1 MLFSLG
7 HGQHIAVTSE
17 ANAPATR
24 ARAAGGNVSPPTE
37 PLAAVAPGVA
47 QMAAQSVRELVGAG
61 QADLPERALAPTEP
75 DGTFCYYF
83 ESSPS
88 QPKRPDMPELL
99 DQLAETMMT
108 DAGDN
113 NSSIPA
119 IFTYIGQFIDH
130 DITANTD
137 RDTEISEI
145 GGDTIEPTPRPEVR
159 KKLGNLRDGSLALDS
174 LYGDDTPTTPFVEKL
189 TGLMRFPG
197 DKAKMRL
204 GIPDDLGGTS
214 GRPPVP
220 ALPDNATDLP
230 RLGFLMRRGDITQA
244 ELDALP
250 QPLKGVF
257 VDSNGAAI
265 RERAII
271 GDGRNDEN
279 LLVAQFHT
287 AFLRFHNKIVDAIGN
302 VGTANKRFLRA
313 RRLTRW
319 HYQWLIVHDY
329 LEKLC
334 DPDILAEVIDQ
345 EAPLYR
351 DFFEHHPA
359 KSPKLPMPIE
369 FSVAAYRFGHTM
381 IRAVYDHNRFFG
393 NAVPP
398 DVPILGNAPFGLLF
412 AFTGNGRMAGEA
424 ANSTGQ
430 LPARWVIEWNRFIEV
445 DTPFHSARRID
456 THLAPPLRDMVNE
469 GGQNPGDLV
478 RHLARRNLRRGY
490 KLNLPTGQACLAAVE
505 QFRGAP
511 LPAVDLALD
520 EIEALVPGAG
530 FAEHTP
536 LWYFILREGEKSSG
550 DHLGP
555 LGSYLVANT
564 LIGLLVADRH
574 SYWQSGEGEDRWEPA
589 EFRPSDPIDSFAKM
603 LKFAGMLA

>member
-7 HGQHIAVTSE
+7 HGQHVAVTSE

-24 ARAAGGNVSPPTE
+24 ARAAGGDVSPPTE
-37 PLAAVAPGVA
+37 PIAAVAPGVA
-47 QMAAQSVRELVGAG
+47 QMAAQSARELVGAG

-83 ESSPS
+83 ESAPS
-88 QPKRPDMPELL
+88 QPKRPDMPDLL

-137 RDTEISEI
+137 RDTDISDI
-145 GGDTIEPTPRPEVR
+145 GGTTFDPTPRPKVR

-214 GRPPVP
+214 GRPPIP

-257 VDSNGAAI
+257 VDSNGNAI

-279 LLVAQFHT
+279 LLVAQFHV

-334 DPDILAEVIDQ
+334 DPAILAEVIDQ

-381 IRAVYDHNRFFG
+381 IRGAYDHNRFFG

-398 DVPILGNAPFGLLF
+398 DTPIIPARPLRPAVRLHRQRPDEQRGGQQHRPAAAALGHRVEPVHRGRHAVPLGAAHRHPPGAAAPGHGERGRPEPGRPRAAPRPPQPAARLQAERADRPGLPRRRR
-412 AFTGNGRMAGEA
+412 AVPRRPAAGRRPRARRDRGADPRRRLRRAHPALVLHPPRGREVVGRSPRA
-424 ANSTGQ
+424 ARQ
-430 LPARWVIEWNRFIEV
+430 LP
-445 DTPFHSARRID
+445 RREHAD
-456 THLAPPLRDMVNE
+456 RPAGGRPALLLAE
-469 GGQNPGDLV
+469 
-478 RHLARRNLRRGY
+478 RRG
-490 KLNLPTGQACLAAVE
+490 
-505 QFRGAP
+505 RGP
-511 LPAVDLALD
+511 V
-520 EIEALVPGAG
+520 GAG
-530 FAEHTP
+530 RVP
-536 LWYFILREGEKSSG
+536 R
-550 DHLGP
+550 
-555 LGSYLVANT
+555 
-564 LIGLLVADRH
+564 
-574 SYWQSGEGEDRWEPA
+574 
-589 EFRPSDPIDSFAKM
+589 RPIRSTASRRC
-603 LKFAGMLA
+603 